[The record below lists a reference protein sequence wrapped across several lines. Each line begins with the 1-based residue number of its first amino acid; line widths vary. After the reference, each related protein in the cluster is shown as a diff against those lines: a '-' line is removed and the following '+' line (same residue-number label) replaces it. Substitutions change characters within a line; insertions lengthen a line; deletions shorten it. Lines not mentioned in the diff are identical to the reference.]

1 MHDVFCPVRERLRSP
16 FFVGSPVWEAVWG
29 TETTGR
35 RAWEA
40 LTHLIAADPTGLP
53 IVLSGASMTRKRQE
67 NVKSSV
73 KNGKS
78 LPIRPQRCHGK
89 LMKWEGLTGISFRMC
104 IQEWSA
110 KLR

>member
-1 MHDVFCPVRERLRSP
+1 MSEDARRFLSFEGTLEVSFLCWEPCLGDRQGQERSLGGSHTPHCCCPHR
-16 FFVGSPVWEAVWG
+16 
-29 TETTGR
+29 
-35 RAWEA
+35 
-40 LTHLIAADPTGLP
+40 LP
-53 IVLSGASMTRKRQE
+53 IVLSGASMTRKCQE

-78 LPIRPQRCHGK
+78 LPSGPQRCHGK
-89 LMKWEGLTGISFRMC
+89 SMKWEGLNGISFRMC